1 MNNDEIITK
10 VISELS
16 EPTFKY
22 LKTLSIKAIR
32 EQEELSKTNIRGISY
47 IGITITDPDK
57 SSGYIVSAHP
67 DIKPKVDIIKTI
79 KHKFVNDIN
88 VIRQTL
94 VSIGK
99 NLGRPCL
106 RLVISKHF
114 PNVVGS
120 DYNPFNNSSNYVLS
134 DPLSKEEL
142 EEANKIYDN
151 IKDLIEFYLST
162 KLIY

>member
-22 LKTLSIKAIR
+22 LKTLSAKAIR

-79 KHKFVNDIN
+79 KHKFTNDIKD
-88 VIRQTL
+88 RKST
-94 VSIGK
+94 
-99 NLGRPCL
+99 
-106 RLVISKHF
+106 RL
-114 PNVVGS
+114 
-120 DYNPFNNSSNYVLS
+120 NSSH
-134 DPLSKEEL
+134 
-142 EEANKIYDN
+142 
-151 IKDLIEFYLST
+151 
-162 KLIY
+162 

>member
-22 LKTLSIKAIR
+22 LKTLSAKAIR
-32 EQEELSKTNIRGISY
+32 EQENLSKTNIRGISY

-99 NLGRPCL
+99 NLGRPYL
-106 RLVISKHF
+106 KLVISKHF

-120 DYNPFNNSSNYVLS
+120 DYNPFSNDYVLHPS
-134 DPLSKEEL
+134 LTKEEL
-142 EEANKIYDN
+142 EEAGKIYDK
-151 IKDLIEFYLST
+151 IKGLIEFYLST

>member
-47 IGITITDPDK
+47 IGITITDPEK

-106 RLVISKHF
+106 KLVISKHF
-114 PNVVGS
+114 PNVISS
-120 DYNPFNNSSNYVLS
+120 DYDPFKINYVLS
-134 DPLSKEEL
+134 DPLTKEEL